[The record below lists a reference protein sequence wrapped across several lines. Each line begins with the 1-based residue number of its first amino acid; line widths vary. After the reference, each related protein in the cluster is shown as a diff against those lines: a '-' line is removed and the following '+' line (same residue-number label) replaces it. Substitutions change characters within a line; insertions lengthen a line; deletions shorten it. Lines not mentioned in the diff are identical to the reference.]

1 MENKRMYRVSDSRR
15 VEDGLLDGLK
25 KLLFGGGNKVKT
37 KYSKGDRIKFEREN
51 GQRASGIILGLLVDV
66 SDKELCYVVQ
76 SSAVLDPIVV
86 DEDSIIGK
94 NNKGDKKSRGGDRD
108 RDERTDR
115 SSRSGRSRWV
125 DDSKNVNNMRR
136 LRDSEVSYKDWLAEE
151 DYSGNTG
158 EGGMSREYDFTYPKY
173 EAEEDARRNNMS
185 LEEWLEYYIKNSEFE
200 IPWYWEDSHIA
211 RMGKFVEAN
220 AVVGNG
226 TLVEVFETNGDYV
239 FAGEYDDSD
248 L

>member
-1 MENKRMYRVSDSRR
+1 MYRVSDSSR

-25 KLLFGGGNKVKT
+25 KLLFGGGKEKT
-37 KYSKGDRIKFEREN
+37 AYSKGDRIKFEREN
-51 GQRASGIILGLLVDV
+51 GQRASGIILGALVDLN
-66 SDKELCYVVQ
+66 DKSICYAVQ
-76 SSAVLDPIVV
+76 SSATLDPVVV

-108 RDERTDR
+108 RDRDDRTDR

-125 DDSKNVNNMRR
+125 DDSKKVNNMRR
-136 LRDSEVSYKDWLAEE
+136 LRDNEVSYKDWLAEE

-158 EGGMSREYDFTYPKY
+158 ERGMSREYDFTYPKY
-173 EAEEDARRNNMS
+173 DAEEDARRNNMS
-185 LEEWLEYYIKNSEFE
+185 LEEWLEYYIKNTEFE

-211 RMGKFVEAN
+211 RMGKFVEVDV
-220 AVVGNG
+220 VVGNG
-226 TLVEVFETNGDYV
+226 TIVEVFETTDDYV
-239 FAGEYDDSD
+239 FVGEYDDSD